1 MKRIHSKLAAIA
13 FAVSAACA
21 APALAQVTV
30 KDAWVRG
37 TAPQQRATG
46 AFMQLTSAT
55 DAKVVAAQSPAAAI
69 VEIHEMRMDGG
80 VMRMRAVS
88 ALELPANRTVEL
100 KPGGYHVMLI
110 DLKQPLKE
118 GDTVALT
125 LTVEAKDGKRST
137 LDVSAPVTALTA
149 SGPMHKRKH

>member
-1 MKRIHSKLAAIA
+1 MKKTPSTLAAIA
-13 FAVSAACA
+13 LALFAASA

-46 AFMQLTSAT
+46 AFMQLTSAS
-55 DAKVVAAQSPAAAI
+55 DAKVVAAESAAAAI

-80 VMRMRAVS
+80 VMRMRALS

-118 GDTVALT
+118 GDTVALR
-125 LTVEAKDGKRST
+125 LTVESSDGKRST
-137 LDVSAPVTALTA
+137 VDVSAPVRA
-149 SGPMHKRKH
+149 